1 MSRRWAA
8 ALVGAAAAIL
18 ALAAWLVWRGAG
30 ANRHAALQ
38 AEHAGAP
45 AAATPALAPPPSTPA
60 TLWLPGP
67 EEKIAPLT
75 TEVASDSEPLARASA
90 LVAAL
95 LAAQPD
101 PPLAPL
107 FDRPVRLAAS
117 VLTPDGVLFVDLRA
131 DDGGAPPASGSA
143 LELQRVYAIV
153 HTVLRNVPD
162 VSHVVLLWN
171 GVQRLSLSGHVDT
184 GHALSLMPALEAR

>member
-1 MSRRWAA
+1 MSETT
-8 ALVGAAAAIL
+8 LFTNGLFLDVD
-18 ALAAWLVWRGAG
+18 AG
-30 ANRHAALQ
+30 TYR
-38 AEHAGAP
+38 EG
-45 AAATPALAPPPSTPA
+45 
-60 TLWLPGP
+60 
-67 EEKIAPLT
+67 
-75 TEVASDSEPLARASA
+75 
-90 LVAAL
+90 
-95 LAAQPD
+95 
-101 PPLAPL
+101 
-107 FDRPVRLAAS
+107 
-117 VLTPDGVLFVDLRA
+117 DLRA